1 MPRWFLSTIACFPL
15 ALGTA
20 ACSSDA
26 PTSTGAAGASSSR
39 GGSAGSASAAG
50 GALLGAGAGGA
61 GAAGG
66 AGETTG
72 GAGSGAGGANG
83 GAAGS
88 EVTIAGA
95 SGGSP
100 IPPGFPPLI
109 PGCDVGAAHAHADSA
124 LGATLAN
131 FWSGADQY
139 LRAVAPSD
147 GKLTGYWT
155 YAQVFD
161 ALLDGV
167 ERSEGQRFGGLIRS
181 FYEGRAARG
190 WLVDYYDDE
199 AWMSLALM
207 RAYDLT
213 GEQRYLDTAEST
225 YQDIMTQWDT
235 SCCGTHLGGIWW
247 DKKKTQKAT
256 ASNAG
261 PVLAGVRLAKRTG
274 KTSYLDFAK
283 KTYAFWWSD
292 MVEQQT
298 YAIYDHLSPDGTRA
312 PGALSY
318 NHGLMMGAAL
328 ELNVATGEA
337 HYLTEAHGFGHYMI
351 MTATRTSSAGPVLDD
366 GSPCDGDCAAWK
378 GIGYRYLAELF
389 RSDPTHDEYRTV
401 LSNDAS
407 AVWSLARNPTTN
419 FFSSQWA
426 GPAATKGGVEAQGS
440 ATMALNLYAM
450 LCGADT
456 TAKPWAQGV
465 YQAEEG
471 FLDHVDFEA
480 STGRAFLGLGYV
492 SAFTKDK
499 QGVSID
505 VDVAKAGKYRIAWR
519 YTAGEGAG
527 SRVVLVN
534 GQAQSQALAFPA
546 TPNWTA
552 WTDATSNA
560 DLPAGKSTIGLYFDG
575 SKGSKT
581 SLDIDQ
587 LTLTPQ

>member
-1 MPRWFLSTIACFPL
+1 MPRWFLSSIGCL
-15 ALGTA
+15 ALA
-20 ACSSDA
+20 VSAPACSSDA
-26 PTSTGAAGASSSR
+26 PTSAGTAGANSGP
-39 GGSAGSASAAG
+39 GGSAGSSSAAG
-50 GALLGAGAGGA
+50 GTSP

-66 AGETTG
+66 AGAGEATG
-72 GAGSGAGGANG
+72 GASSGAGVANG
-83 GAAGS
+83 GAAGAAIA
-88 EVTIAGA
+88 VAGA
-95 SGGSP
+95 GGAAP
-100 IPPGFPPLI
+100 MQPAFPPLI
-109 PGCDVGAAHAHADSA
+109 PGCDLGAAHEHADSA
-124 LGATLAN
+124 LGATLSN

-139 LRAVAPSD
+139 LHAIAPSD

-155 YAQVFD
+155 YAQLFD

-167 ERSEGQRFGGLIRS
+167 QRSEGQRFRGLIRS

-199 AWMSLALM
+199 AWMTLALM

-235 SCCGTHLGGIWW
+235 TCCGTHLGGIWW

-283 KTYAFWWSD
+283 KAYAFWWSD
-292 MVEQQT
+292 MVDQKT
-298 YAIYDHLSPDGTRA
+298 YAIYDHLSPDGTRGA
-312 PGALSY
+312 GALSY
-318 NHGLMMGAAL
+318 NHGLMIAAAL

-351 MTATRTSSAGPVLDD
+351 TTATRTSSAGPVLYD

-401 LSNDAS
+401 LSNDAN
-407 AVWSLARNPTTN
+407 AVWTLARNPTTN
-419 FFSSQWA
+419 LFSSQWA

-456 TAKPWAQGV
+456 TAKPSAQGV

-480 STGRAFLGLGYV
+480 NTGRAFLGLGYV

-505 VDVAKAGKYRIAWR
+505 VDLAKAGKYAIAWR

-534 GQAQSQALAFPA
+534 GQAQPQALAFPA
-546 TPNWTA
+546 TPSWTA
-552 WTDATSNA
+552 WTDASSSA
-560 DLPAGKSTIGLYFDG
+560 DLPAGKSTIALYFDS

-587 LTLTPQ
+587 LTVSPQ